1 MNNVNTVL
9 PPNKIEI
16 IKPVELHN
24 IYGIQ
29 DFIVPCESTMYVM
42 TDYPLLLLIRDYYDK
57 DRTQMK
63 TKYFLNHFGLKE
75 NAFVSYYENGGVKS
89 IYHYHNNILN
99 GKFRNFYPCG
109 SLKDE
114 GYYINNKIHLYHSRF
129 YDPSI
134 ARNQLMAYIEYVN
147 GEIMG
152 RYSVYTKDGKLY
164 KERYIYK
171 DTMLYD
177 IDKPNIYI
185 NKCDTFI
192 IRFVIENN
200 KVIASNRYEIKK
212 YENDDKN
219 YYIFNK
225 HYGYVDME
233 EIKDNNLI
241 MSLVIFEQNIL
252 FCYYY
257 DRENSKL
264 IVSVNEDKKDTFQ
277 KIIF

>member
-1 MNNVNTVL
+1 MNNVNRVL
-9 PPNKIEI
+9 LSNKIEI

-42 TDYPLLLLIRDYYDK
+42 TNYPLLLLIRDYYDK

-75 NAFVSYYENGGVKS
+75 NAFISYYENGEVKS

-152 RYSVYTKDGKLY
+152 RYSVYTKDGNLY

-171 DTMLYD
+171 DTILYD
-177 IDKPNIYI
+177 INHPVVYI

-241 MSLVIFEQNIL
+241 MSLIIFEQNIL